1 MRNCGLGRVWAGF
14 EALWKDKFASLPTVV
29 IVLALDAVYLTENV
43 ILRTLM
49 LKRAGSLHNFF
60 DPFRAA
66 RTEIIWVALFS
77 VIIIIL
83 GSVGGAFFRRLAP
96 KLYACMIVLA
106 LLSIFVHFSVFAVT
120 GTGLTADYILHWVG
134 NTGDVNKMIAKEARA
149 GTLIPIA
156 LQLAL
161 IFFAFRI
168 PRLKFVKKWLAA
180 AAAREGRNRVAA
192 WVLILATLCAGG
204 ILLPP
209 LGIEVN
215 DALYA
220 VPVFE
225 VLDTFV
231 KKAEEP
237 MSLEMKPEERID
249 APIRLAYRREAPR
262 PNIVIIAF
270 ESLCWKYSDVYKPG
284 LGTTPFLKEIAAKSL
299 VVDKLYAVVPHT
311 TKALVA
317 LLGGFYP
324 YLSMDADEVIPGI
337 LPKRSSAYLLRQA
350 GYRTAFFQTAGNYEE
365 RSQLIANLGFETFRD
380 LDTLPTEGFADVNY
394 FGKEERAMLGPSL
407 DWIAE
412 GKDQP
417 FLLAYLT
424 LSTHH
429 NYGTPPDF
437 PIKDYGTSDP
447 ILNSYLNAARFTD
460 GFIKDLI
467 GEFEKRGLMKN
478 TVFII
483 LGDHGEAFG
492 EHGLRGHN
500 FTMWEEGMR
509 VLGLVY
515 GPGVLPKAGRIT
527 GLRST
532 LDITPTVCDIAGL
545 EPVEGKFAGQSLLQP
560 VPDSRRLFFSGWSK
574 NRVLAIKEKNFKY
587 IAWPLL
593 GRSEVYRVDSDPE
606 EKNDLARAGRVPDI
620 VLRARLDE
628 MTRWASVVNSQYA
641 SWKARIEAETAASE
655 AAAKAAAK
663 TAAGVP
669 ADGPAPA
676 R

>member
-1 MRNCGLGRVWAGF
+1 MRDCKLKQAWGGLVGLLRT
-14 EALWKDKFASLPTVV
+14 ALASLPTVV
-29 IVLALDAVYLTENV
+29 VVLALDAVYLTENI

-60 DPFRAA
+60 DPLRAA
-66 RTEIIWVALFS
+66 RTEILWVAVFS
-77 VIIIIL
+77 VIIIL
-83 GSVGGAFFRRLAP
+83 LDTFGGAFFRRLAP
-96 KLYACMIVLA
+96 RLYAAMIILA

-120 GTGLTADYILHWVG
+120 GTGLTADYILHWLG
-134 NTGDVNKMIAKEARA
+134 NTADVNKMIAKEARA

-156 LQLAL
+156 LQVAL

-180 AAAREGRNRVAA
+180 AATRQGKNRVAA
-192 WVLILATLCAGG
+192 WALILVTLAAAGV
-204 ILLPP
+204 LLPP

-220 VPVFE
+220 VPVFQ
-225 VLDTFV
+225 VFDTFV
-231 KKAEEP
+231 KKTEAPSSFEI
-237 MSLEMKPEERID
+237 KPGERID
-249 APIRLAYRREAPR
+249 APIRLASRRDAR
-262 PNIVIIAF
+262 KPNIVIIAF
-270 ESLCWKYSDVYKPG
+270 ESLCWKYSDIYTPG
-284 LGTTPFLKEIAAKSL
+284 LGTTPFLKEIAGKGL
-299 VVDKLYAVVPHT
+299 VIDKLYSVVPHT
-311 TKALVA
+311 TKALTA
-317 LLGGFYP
+317 MLGGFYP
-324 YLSMDADEVIPGI
+324 YLGMDADEVIPGI
-337 LPKRSSAYLLRQA
+337 LPRRSLPYLLRQA

-365 RSQLIANLGFETFRD
+365 RSKLIANLGFETFRD
-380 LDTLPTEGFADVNY
+380 LDTLPTQGFADVNY

-417 FLLAYLT
+417 FLLTFLT

-429 NYGTPPDF
+429 NYGTPPDY
-437 PIKDYGTSDP
+437 PVKDYGTTDP
-447 ILNSYLNAARFTD
+447 ILNRYLNAVRFTD
-460 GFIKDLI
+460 GFIKDLV
-467 GEFEKRGLMKN
+467 GEFEKRGLMKD

-509 VLGLVY
+509 VVGLMY
-515 GPGVLPKAGRIT
+515 GPGVLPKTGRIP

-545 EPVEGKFAGQSLLQP
+545 EPVEGGFIGQSMLQP
-560 VPDSRRLFFSGWSK
+560 VPDSRRLYFSGWSK

-593 GRSEVYRVDSDPE
+593 GRFEVYRVDSDPG

-620 VLRARLDE
+620 VLRSRQDE
-628 MTRWASVVNSQYA
+628 MTRWASVVNSQYT
-641 SWKARIEAETAASE
+641 SWKALIEVEAAASE
-655 AAAKAAAK
+655 AAAKTAAK
-663 TAAGVP
+663 PPVEVP
-669 ADGPAPA
+669 VASPAPA